1 MQTLKYK
8 INARETYIAML
19 LIFKNVLPRDM
30 INHIYSYVHTKD
42 TNKIIYKKFD
52 IYIKEITQNMNHKFT
67 KGGYYMIN
75 CMISVFIEK
84 MVYMGIYLTKWNAS
98 TCINWDASA
107 CDDKKKIRN
116 TKIDS
121 GSKLHPKRV
130 ESIMREY
137 LIKYNNNERTN
148 IRMGIGAPLY
158 LTGVLDTIVK
168 ELIISS
174 STYKISRSLISMDS
188 IINGCKNNPTLKLLF
203 CELFV

>member
-67 KGGYYMIN
+67 KGGYYIIN

-107 CDDKKKIRN
+107 CDDKKK
-116 TKIDS
+116 
-121 GSKLHPKRV
+121 L
-130 ESIMREY
+130 
-137 LIKYNNNERTN
+137 
-148 IRMGIGAPLY
+148 GI
-158 LTGVLDTIVK
+158 
-168 ELIISS
+168 
-174 STYKISRSLISMDS
+174 
-188 IINGCKNNPTLKLLF
+188 LKLIQGQNYIPR
-203 CELFV
+203 ELNQ